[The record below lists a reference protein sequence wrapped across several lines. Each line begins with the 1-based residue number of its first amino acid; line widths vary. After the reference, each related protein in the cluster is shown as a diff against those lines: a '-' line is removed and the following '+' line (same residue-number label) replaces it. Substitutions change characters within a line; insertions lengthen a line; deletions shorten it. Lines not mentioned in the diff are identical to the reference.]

1 MKKFLLLSLLI
12 LILQNYISQTD
23 NKGNIYN
30 KDVSSIDHIIAAMY
44 DVISGP
50 AGQRDWDRFH
60 NLYHKNAYMMAIFAT
75 SDSTHSSRTFSPAEY
90 VERCDDMMKKDAFK
104 EIELSRKMERFG
116 NLVQVFS
123 AYEFTTPT
131 IVKTGINS
139 LQLFFDGE
147 RWWIM
152 TVIWQESNPN
162 LALPKWVK

>member
-1 MKKFLLLSLLI
+1 MKKLLI
-12 LILQNYISQTD
+12 LSTFVLFQQIISSQSNQKD
-23 NKGNIYN
+23 SIFKS
-30 KDVSSIDHIIAAMY
+30 DVSSIDDIITAMY

-75 SDSTHSSRTFSPAEY
+75 SDTTHSSRTFSPAEY
-90 VERCDDMMKKDAFK
+90 VERCDDMMKKDAFN

-131 IVKTGINS
+131 VVKTGVNS

-162 LALPKWVK
+162 LPLPKWVK